1 MVESDMKILRRAS
14 AVLISAAI
22 LLLYAAKSVDE
33 IRITRRQQP
42 EIRNCDPENACCAE
56 NIFSYSLCRRE
67 QQPFSQI
74 YVPDFVI
81 ILVLPKRKC

>member
-1 MVESDMKILRRAS
+1 MKILRRAS

-56 NIFSYSLCRRE
+56 NIFSCAGENSNHFHRFMFQTL
-67 QQPFSQI
+67 
-74 YVPDFVI
+74 
-81 ILVLPKRKC
+81 

>member
-33 IRITRRQQP
+33 IRRQQP

-81 ILVLPKRKC
+81 ILVSPKRKC

>member
-74 YVPDFVI
+74 YVPDSVI
-81 ILVLPKRKC
+81 ILVSPKRKC

>member
-1 MVESDMKILRRAS
+1 MKILRRAS

-56 NIFSYSLCRRE
+56 NSNHFHRFMFQTL
-67 QQPFSQI
+67 
-74 YVPDFVI
+74 
-81 ILVLPKRKC
+81 

>member
-33 IRITRRQQP
+33 IRIKRREEP

-81 ILVLPKRKC
+81 ILVSPKRKC

>member
-33 IRITRRQQP
+33 IRITRRHQP
-42 EIRNCDPENACCAE
+42 EIRKCDPENECCEE
-56 NIFSYSLCRRE
+56 NIFSDI
-67 QQPFSQI
+67 F
-74 YVPDFVI
+74 
-81 ILVLPKRKC
+81 